1 MAAVRVVKPEATN
14 LEFFQKLLKLVTP
27 PKEARA
33 LAVEIIMDTYLNESC
48 KSSTR
53 RKRGKESTRVHI
65 TGLGQKMP
73 HGNGWI
79 SLLNNDENKTYL
91 IKLFVTFMK
100 SDEVKQWL
108 TIPFVVTEK
117 DLTWRI
123 DRGVVTELFLCNHEE
138 ADSRM
143 VVLRASLE
151 DVKIVVCSKDTDVL
165 LSFA

>member
-1 MAAVRVVKPEATN
+1 
-14 LEFFQKLLKLVTP
+14 
-27 PKEARA
+27 
-33 LAVEIIMDTYLNESC
+33 
-48 KSSTR
+48 
-53 RKRGKESTRVHI
+53 
-65 TGLGQKMP
+65 MP

-79 SLLNNDENKTYL
+79 SLLNNDENKTDL

-138 ADSRM
+138 ADSRI
-143 VVLRASLE
+143 VLHASLE
-151 DVKIVVCSKDTDVL
+151 DVIIVVCSKDTDVL
-165 LSFA
+165 LLLSFAYNKILPTNKWYMKPDQTKYADIQKVTDYLGRDFIVIFQLGEINNQKKKKKI